1 MRKYSLFT
9 SAFFISALLAG
20 GYGIIHD
27 QITYT
32 ISPEYFTSFKYIQ
45 FNVNPATFGGDRIT
59 VGIIGF
65 LASWW
70 VGGLIG
76 LVIGSISLFFKN
88 NVTAKRVILKSF
100 WIILCTTVVFA
111 FVGFVVGK
119 FYLIKTDVGWWLP
132 EDLQDKNSFI
142 LVGTIHNF
150 SYLGGGAGLLVA
162 LIYLIIKLI
171 RQFNH
176 H

>member
-1 MRKYSLFT
+1 MRKFFLFT
-9 SAFFISALLAG
+9 STFFISALVAG
-20 GYGIIHD
+20 GYGVIHD

-32 ISPEYFTSFKYIQ
+32 ISPEYFTRFKYIQ
-45 FNVNPATFGGDRIT
+45 FNVNPAVFGGNRIT

-70 VGGLIG
+70 VGGVIGLLIG
-76 LVIGSISLFFKN
+76 LLSLFFKN
-88 NVTAKRVILKSF
+88 AEFAKRVITKSLF
-100 WIILCTTVVFA
+100 IIFCITIVFSA
-111 FVGFVVGK
+111 MGFVVGK
-119 FYLIKTDVGWWLP
+119 VYLINTGVDWWLP
-132 EDLQDKNSFI
+132 EGLQNKNSFI

-171 RQFNH
+171 RQSNYH
-176 H
+176 

>member
-1 MRKYSLFT
+1 
-9 SAFFISALLAG
+9 
-20 GYGIIHD
+20 
-27 QITYT
+27 
-32 ISPEYFTSFKYIQ
+32 
-45 FNVNPATFGGDRIT
+45 
-59 VGIIGF
+59 
-65 LASWW
+65 